1 MILFPAIDLRG
12 GKVVRLTE
20 GDYDRMTVYGE
31 NPVETAKSFQAAGAT
46 HLHLVDLDGAKD
58 GSQIN
63 LPVITEIAKETG
75 LFVEV
80 GGGAR
85 DETSV
90 ERYLDAGAS
99 RVIVGTMAVEKPDLM
114 ESLTAKHP
122 GKIAAGVDAKGGFV
136 AIHGWRTRTDIPA
149 LSFLQSLSARGV
161 TTAIYTDIATDGM
174 LSGTNLEA
182 FRDAAKIPGL
192 DIIASGGITYEQELI
207 ALREMNLYGAIVGKA
222 IYAGA
227 LSLTRALELLKEKT
241 HDHEAHHPLPGR

>member
-12 GKVVRLTE
+12 GRVVRLTE

-31 NPVETAKSFQAAGAT
+31 SPVETARSFQAAGAT

-63 LPVITEIAKETG
+63 LPVIAQIAKETG
-75 LFVEV
+75 LFIEV

-90 ERYLDAGAS
+90 ARYFDAGAS
-99 RVIVGTMAVEKPDLM
+99 RVIVGTMAVEKPELM
-114 ESLTAKHP
+114 ETLAAKHP
-122 GKIAAGVDAKGGFV
+122 GKMASGVDAKGGFV
-136 AIHGWRTRTDIPA
+136 AIHGWRTLTDIPA
-149 LSFLQSLSARGV
+149 LAFLQGLPARGV

-182 FRDAAKIPGL
+182 FREAAKIPEL
-192 DIIASGGITYEQELI
+192 NVIASGGITYEQELI

-227 LSLTRALELLKEKT
+227 LSLARALELTKEKN
-241 HDHEAHHPLPGR
+241 A